1 MAEARKGA
9 GRPQGAPAQ
18 PGMGVSGRGYDR
30 MLRVARTIADVAG
43 ALQKPGFW
51 LAIPVAAW

>member
-18 PGMGVSGRGYDR
+18 PGRSPQKPSGGRFA
-30 MLRVARTIADVAG
+30 LRAAG

>member
-18 PGMGVSGRGYDR
+18 PGLGAKPPKPSGGRLA
-30 MLRVARTIADVAG
+30 LRAAG

-51 LAIPVAAW
+51 LAIPAAAW

>member
-18 PGMGVSGRGYDR
+18 PGLGGEAPQKPSGGRFA
-30 MLRVARTIADVAG
+30 LRAAG

-51 LAIPVAAW
+51 LAIPAAAW